1 MTAERLSICVYC
13 GSEADVAQPYND
25 AAVALGRLAAAQ
37 GIEIVYGGGRVG
49 LMGLVADAAL
59 AGGGKVTGIIP
70 RHIVEME
77 VAHQT
82 LTELIVVETMHQRK
96 QMMADRADA
105 FAILPGG
112 LGTLDE
118 AFEILTWKQLGLH
131 DKPIILVNIGGYWD
145 PLLTLVR
152 HGVDAGFIR
161 PRHARL
167 LADVAQIDALL
178 PAINAVNQGVDAAG
192 SFT

>member
-1 MTAERLSICVYC
+1 MTAVRSSICVYC
-13 GSEADVAQPYND
+13 GSAADVAQPYKD
-25 AAVALGRLAAAQ
+25 AAVSLGRLAAEQ

-59 AGGGKVTGIIP
+59 AAGGRVTGIIP

-77 VAHQT
+77 VAHRT
-82 LTELIVVETMHQRK
+82 LTELVVVETMHQRK

-131 DKPIILVNIGGYWD
+131 DKPIIVVNIAGYWD
-145 PLLTLVR
+145 PLLALVR
-152 HGVDAGFIR
+152 HGVGEGFIR
-161 PRHARL
+161 PRHAGL
-167 LADVAQIDALL
+167 FTDVSDIEALL
-178 PAINAVNQGVDAAG
+178 PAVRAAMQGVDAAS